1 MSLLDVEASTGGRL
15 WGRGFG
21 AAALG
26 FGWVLWVLDPS
37 VDRERR
43 VAASGAAVAFIA
55 TALTDAAGTV
65 SREFTSPL
73 GWTFVAF
80 NTVMAVLAVLVVAS
94 APAKGVVVVEG
105 SP

>member
-1 MSLLDVEASTGGRL
+1 
-15 WGRGFG
+15 
-21 AAALG
+21 
-26 FGWVLWVLDPS
+26 VLWVLDPS